1 MQMKQFHRSKPARKM
16 ALGILSTVLLFCGF
30 FSNCWHAAEQE
41 WFLHFQH
48 DDESLVIGRMV
59 KARGDGIFSAGGML
73 GAGIRHNIHVEWIS
87 PEEADHQYTAYLT
100 GLTFADYS
108 PYMSQIGGQ
117 AMFFSLLDRML
128 PLLPRTKIN
137 IYHIFTSLLSAV
149 ALTLVVLW
157 FYDEFGLSVMLFVL
171 CSMVFSQWL
180 TVFGRNLWWSLW
192 VFYLPMIA
200 VMRFYRSH
208 SPAED
213 PRFIRLGVLTFVSV
227 FVKCLFNGYEYM
239 TTTLL
244 MMVTPFVYYGILYR
258 LNGRQFLRGAFAAA
272 LGSCLAIGVTLTILC
287 FQIDSIRGNA
297 QGVTHIT
304 NSLMKR
310 TYGNE
315 HAFPAVYAASLKSNV
330 IDVVDAYVEGVFFD
344 ANNYLSPHSHFISR
358 YLFIVRYYFLIVL
371 FLAASLLIVFRRAG
385 PAVVKQRNAA
395 LLCATWF
402 SLLAP
407 LSWFVIFK
415 AHSFIHTHMNFI
427 VWQMPFVF
435 FGFAVCGMA
444 AKSLLSGLLSCPG
457 RGSDGNG
464 P

>member
-1 MQMKQFHRSKPARKM
+1 M

-48 DDESLVIGRMV
+48 DNESLVIGRMV

-73 GAGIRHNIHVEWIS
+73 GAGMRHNIHVEWIS
-87 PEEADHQYTAYLT
+87 QEEADHQYTAYLT

-117 AMFFSLLDRML
+117 AMFFSLLDRIL
-128 PLLPRTKIN
+128 PLLPRTKLN

-213 PRFIRLGVLTFVSV
+213 PRFIRLGVLAFVSV

-272 LGSCLAIGVTLTILC
+272 LGSC
-287 FQIDSIRGNA
+287 S
-297 QGVTHIT
+297 
-304 NSLMKR
+304 
-310 TYGNE
+310 
-315 HAFPAVYAASLKSNV
+315 
-330 IDVVDAYVEGVFFD
+330 
-344 ANNYLSPHSHFISR
+344 
-358 YLFIVRYYFLIVL
+358 
-371 FLAASLLIVFRRAG
+371 
-385 PAVVKQRNAA
+385 
-395 LLCATWF
+395 
-402 SLLAP
+402 
-407 LSWFVIFK
+407 
-415 AHSFIHTHMNFI
+415 
-427 VWQMPFVF
+427 
-435 FGFAVCGMA
+435 
-444 AKSLLSGLLSCPG
+444 LSG
-457 RGSDGNG
+457 
-464 P
+464 